1 MPDSTSSFDEVRE
14 PRAIKMKPSV
24 LRKAHIRAIELEKT
38 VGHWVEEA
46 IEEKL
51 AREDSEKQPK

>member
-1 MPDSTSSFDEVRE
+1 MPDSTSGFEEARE
-14 PRAIKMKPSV
+14 PRCIKIRPSV
-24 LRKAHIRAIELEKT
+24 LRKAHIRAIELEKA

-51 AREDSEKQPK
+51 ASEDSEKQPK